1 MATQLSFLMRIG
13 IMTYTSRFNPSALT
27 AVRPAITS
35 SLEQVERELT
45 PYFAAPN
52 ENQSAIQN
60 ALTELHR
67 TSGVLRMI
75 ALDGLVVYCGEI
87 EKVLQDIAA
96 KTLPATPANQ
106 ALIQRS
112 LLALTHYL
120 DALMDGASNAAIRLF
135 NPYQELQQARG
146 VEMSFEADLF
156 FPDLEVT
163 LPSSVLKTPIQ
174 ANAQARIKAERSQFQ
189 RALLQWLRGA
199 GQNPAQTTEALQSMR
214 QAVSGVMAC
223 EPQNEQRAFWWIATG
238 VLDCLLIDGVPPELN
253 AKSVLGRIDRQM
265 KFLLDGGKGADEA
278 RTAIYEMLYL
288 LARSHVVSELAENI
302 KQVYALA
309 DYLPQEAT
317 LPPEEV
323 NLLLEQMR
331 AQHNVAQSTWE
342 QCLQSD
348 EPDLY
353 KNFIDQASHL
363 SESAERL
370 DRNTLQYLCKQ
381 IYAAATKATDTG
393 SVQRIAKPMAMT
405 LLLLESGI
413 ENYSRLSRDFHDQAR
428 LLSEYLLESLQQSPV
443 DTDKFEKIVALN
455 MRLDDRK
462 VMAPLVIEI
471 LDNLQNVEQGF
482 SAFFNTPALR
492 GDLVQLGRLLQ
503 QVLGITRI
511 LSLDQAE
518 QITRA
523 LGQTAARYVGGGNPT
538 QAEMLTVAVAS
549 GALVAYVKNLAQGQ
563 QPDSAPLEKALRELL
578 NAQQTAPT
586 ATAPVA
592 PTLAPADTEGWSD
605 DDDLQEIFLEEAT
618 EVLETLRVNLDL
630 SHLHRSSREP
640 LIVMRRGFHTLKGS
654 SRMVGL
660 TEIGDVAWGVE
671 RAMNKWLESNKPA
684 NTALLKLI
692 SDARQI
698 FQTWVEQLVNG
709 QPVAVD
715 YASLLVDAEEVGSR
729 AEEAFIDE
737 PALTASLTSPGKA
750 AEVEKSAIEVME
762 FEMPGPSIPVTPEPV
777 TPESVTPE
785 SVTPEPAL
793 TIMPEPEI
801 VLMPETGQQKY
812 TAPLPDLSATLAEPL
827 PEIVSDL
834 VAEQLMV
841 QPPSR
846 LPDEILELSLE
857 FQPVQ
862 SPVAA
867 SPQAEQVVVAQPVP
881 LDFDW
886 MPKSVEKDAW
896 PEQAPVLAAPPE
908 LNFDPAHEPAAI
920 IETEADEIRIGGVS
934 ISPTL
939 FKISTEEATQHVA
952 ALKKHVANLLAS
964 QPPTV
969 EHGFMRAGHT
979 LAGVAQA
986 MGITQIADL
995 AHALELWLQAR
1006 IETEFMLSAGQEDM
1020 LKNAVATLETMVADI
1035 CATRSP
1041 PAQLLLVAQ
1050 LRSEKSKLGEKLG
1063 LEEKEESSFA
1073 SKVFAMPEAA
1083 SIAETMQ
1090 VSEVEVPLTF
1100 EIPPASAEFA
1110 AAKVEVVTE
1119 EMQMP
1124 EYLPEDLPAPIL
1136 SPPEMSLPEASL
1148 PEVYLPEV
1156 YLPEAALPEIS
1167 LDFDTPAAPPPPA
1180 PPAWEALPTISLPI
1194 VSMPPASEPPPE
1206 GRVIKDD
1213 LDADLLPIFMEEGDD
1228 LYQQISNTVRR
1239 WNDQPGNEMY
1249 SQDLLRALHTLK
1261 GGARMAGAMRMGE
1274 LVHLVEDYV
1283 GQSTPQ
1289 SNENFWT
1296 GLENYLDR
1304 IGNVLEQLRAGVA
1317 VDENTLAVLPVHV
1330 PSAAPAVPL
1339 AIPRG
1344 GQHGTLLAAP
1354 VAPVVFDEPAEES
1367 QAVHEDTVQ
1376 PEIIQPKPIWLETI
1390 QPESIQPESTQR
1402 ETIQQQITPPE
1413 IEPSVEDEAPSPLA
1427 RFMPAGLSQTDSPL
1441 ARFIQAAMPHAAPA
1455 KPSVIT
1461 PAMPAAMLRVR
1472 SDLVDH
1478 LVSDAGE
1485 ISVARSR
1492 IEAEL
1497 RAFKTGLS
1505 ELTGSIERLRKQLR
1519 EVEIHAEG
1527 QIQARESLAGD
1538 AAEKFDPLEF
1548 DRFTQFQDLTRS
1560 MSESVHDVQTVQQ
1573 ALLKN
1578 LDETSSALAA
1588 QTHLTREVQ
1597 QKLMTIRMVPFST
1610 VSERLYRIVRQTGR
1624 ELGKKVNLEIE
1635 GSEIE
1640 IDRSVLEK
1648 MTAPFEHLLR
1658 NSIVHG
1664 LEVVEE
1670 RERKGKLPVG
1680 EIRLTLRQENNE
1692 VVFSFADDG
1701 AGLDIERLRQKAV
1714 ENGLLQ
1720 ADDTV
1725 NENQIMQFIFASG
1738 LSTVSE
1744 VTEVAGRGV
1753 GMDVVRSEIVAL
1765 GGRIDVYSAR
1775 HKGARFEIHLP
1786 LTLAVAQ
1793 TLMVRAHNEI
1803 YAIHSGLVEQVQK
1816 VKASAL
1822 TEMHLHGQLEWG
1834 GQIYPL
1840 SHLARL
1846 LGDENYQPETLPY
1859 NAILLL
1865 RSGDRRMAVHVDELM
1880 GNQDAVVKSMDA
1892 QLSRAPGVAG
1902 ATVLGSGKVVLILNP
1917 LALISRVVSTATVRV
1932 DAAAPTQPA
1941 PEAAG
1946 PMLVMVVD
1954 DSLTVRKA
1962 TTRMLV
1968 RAGYQVVTAKDG
1980 IDALEKLADCE
1991 PSVMLLDIEMPRMD
2005 GFELTKR
2012 LRSDPK
2018 YKTLPIVMI
2027 TSRAAEKHRKF
2038 AMELGVNA
2046 YLGKPYQEEQLLEH
2060 VKLFSEDELHQHQ
2073 DFHRPQGLLQQIATL
2088 AATPAE
2094 A

>member
-1 MATQLSFLMRIG
+1 
-13 IMTYTSRFNPSALT
+13 
-27 AVRPAITS
+27 
-35 SLEQVERELT
+35 LEQVERDLT
-45 PYFAAPN
+45 LYFAAPN
-52 ENQSAIQN
+52 ENQSAIQS
-60 ALTELHR
+60 AQAELHR

-75 ALDGLVVYCGEI
+75 ALDGLVVYCGEV
-87 EKVLQDIAA
+87 EKVLQDIVAN
-96 KTLPATPANQ
+96 TLPPTAATQ

-189 RALLQWLRGA
+189 RALLQWLRSA
-199 GQNPAQTTEALQSMR
+199 GQNQAQTTEALQSMR
-214 QAVSGVMAC
+214 QAVLGVLAC
-223 EPQNEQRAFWWIATG
+223 EPQNERRAFWWIAAG
-238 VLDCLLIDGVPPELN
+238 VLDCLLIDSVPPELN

-265 KFLLDGGKGADEA
+265 KFLLDGGKGTDEERA
-278 RTAIYEMLYL
+278 TIYEMLYL
-288 LARSHVVSELAENI
+288 LARSQVVSEFAENI

-317 LPPEEV
+317 LPPEEAS
-323 NLLLEQMR
+323 LLLEQIR
-331 AQHNVAQSTWE
+331 SQRNIAQATWE

-381 IYAAATKATDTG
+381 MLAVATKAVDAG

-405 LLLLESGI
+405 LLLLENGI

-428 LLSEYLLESLQQSPV
+428 LLSEYLLESLQQMPIQA
-443 DTDKFEKIVALN
+443 DKFEQIVALN

-462 VMAPLVIEI
+462 VMTPLTTEI
-471 LDNLQNVEQGF
+471 LDNLQNIEQGF
-482 SAFFNTPALR
+482 SAFFNNPALR

-503 QVLGITRI
+503 QVLGITHI
-511 LSLDQAE
+511 LSLDQAG
-518 QITRA
+518 QLTRA
-523 LGQTAARYVGGGNPT
+523 LGQTAARYVSGGNPA
-538 QAEMLTVAVAS
+538 QAEMLTVAVAI

-563 QPDSAPLEKALRELL
+563 QPDPAPLEKALRELL
-578 NAQQTAPT
+578 NAQQTAPV

-630 SHLHRSSREP
+630 SHLNRASREP

-660 TEIGDVAWGVE
+660 TEIGEVAWGVE
-671 RAMNKWLESNKPA
+671 RAMNKWLETNKPA
-684 NTALLKLI
+684 NSALLKLI
-692 SDARQI
+692 GDARNI

-715 YASLLVDAEEVGSR
+715 YATLLRDAEELGNS
-729 AEEAFIDE
+729 AEEAFIEE
-737 PALTASLTSPGKA
+737 P

-762 FEMPGPSIPVTPEPV
+762 FEMPGPSIPATPEPV
-777 TPESVTPE
+777 LA
-785 SVTPEPAL
+785 EPAL
-793 TIMPEPEI
+793 TILPEPELA
-801 VLMPETGQQKY
+801 LMPEADQQNY
-812 TAPLPDLSATLAEPL
+812 STPPPDLSATLAEPL

-834 VAEQLMV
+834 VAEQRMA
-841 QPPSR
+841 QPPTQ

-862 SPVAA
+862 LQVEAPT
-867 SPQAEQVVVAQPVP
+867 QAEQISVSQPVP

-886 MPKSVEKDAW
+886 MPKSTEK
-896 PEQAPVLAAPPE
+896 AAPPE
-908 LNFDPAHEPAAI
+908 QASVMAAPLELNFDLVHEPAAS
-920 IETEADEIRIGGVS
+920 IETEPDEIRIGGVS
-934 ISPTL
+934 ISRTL

-952 ALKKHVANLLAS
+952 ALKKHLATLLAS
-964 QPPTV
+964 QPPV
-969 EHGFMRAGHT
+969 VPHGFMRAGHT
-979 LAGVAQA
+979 LAGVAHA

-995 AHALELWLQAR
+995 AHALELWLQSR
-1006 IETEFMLSAGQEDM
+1006 MEVEFTLSAGQEDM
-1020 LKNAVATLETMVADI
+1020 LRNVVTALEDMVAEI
-1035 CATRSP
+1035 CATRAP

-1050 LRSEKSKLGEKLG
+1050 LRSEKTKLEETPKPEETPG
-1063 LEEKEESSFA
+1063 LEEKEIPPLA
-1073 SKVFAMPEAA
+1073 SEVFAMPEVA
-1083 SIAETMQ
+1083 SATETMQ
-1090 VSEVEVPLTF
+1090 LPETDLPL
-1100 EIPPASAEFA
+1100 EISPPSVAFA
-1110 AAKVEVVTE
+1110 IPKVEVAAE
-1119 EMQMP
+1119 AIQMP
-1124 EYLPEDLPAPIL
+1124 EYLPEDLPGHLPAPIL
-1136 SPPEMSLPEASL
+1136 SPS
-1148 PEVYLPEV
+1148 
-1156 YLPEAALPEIS
+1156 EIS
-1167 LDFDTPAAPPPPA
+1167 SSATSLEFDTPVAPA
-1180 PPAWEALPTISLPI
+1180 AWEALPSMSLPI
-1194 VSMPPASEPPPE
+1194 IAMPPASEPLPE
-1206 GRVIKDD
+1206 GRVIRDD

-1239 WNDQPGNEMY
+1239 WAEQPNNEMY
-1249 SQDLLRALHTLK
+1249 PQDLLRALHTLK

-1289 SNENFWT
+1289 GNDNFWT

-1304 IGNVLEQLRAGVA
+1304 IGNVLEQLRAGVS
-1317 VDENTLAVLPVHV
+1317 VDENMLATPAVHM
-1330 PSAAPAVPL
+1330 PSAVPAVPL
-1339 AIPRG
+1339 WVPPSPPFVQA
-1344 GQHGTLLAAP
+1344 T
-1354 VAPVVFDEPAEES
+1354 FDEPVAEPETTLGK
-1367 QAVHEDTVQ
+1367 AVLQEDTQQEDTQQEIVQ
-1376 PEIIQPKPIWLETI
+1376 QKD
-1390 QPESIQPESTQR
+1390 
-1402 ETIQQQITPPE
+1402 IQQAITPLPTLS
-1413 IEPSVEDEAPSPLA
+1413 PNVEDEAPSPLA

-1455 KPSVIT
+1455 KPSVIS

-1497 RAFKTGLS
+1497 RAFKIGLS
-1505 ELTGSIERLRKQLR
+1505 ELTGSVDRLRKQLR

-1538 AAEKFDPLEF
+1538 TAEKFDPLEF

-1560 MSESVHDVQTVQQ
+1560 MTESVHDVQTVQQ

-1578 LDETSSALAA
+1578 LDETSAALAA

-1624 ELGKKVNLEIE
+1624 ELGKKVNLEIQ

-1714 ENGLLQ
+1714 ENGLIQ

-1738 LSTVSE
+1738 LSTASE

-1822 TEMHLHGQLEWG
+1822 TEMNRNGQIDWG
-1834 GQIYPL
+1834 GQHYPL

-1865 RSGDRRMAVHVDELM
+1865 RSGDRCMAVHVDELM
-1880 GNQDAVVKSMDA
+1880 GNQDAVIKSMDA

-1917 LALISRVVSTATVRV
+1917 LALIARVVSAATVRA
-1932 DAAAPTQPA
+1932 DSAAPTQPA

-1991 PSVMLLDIEMPRMD
+1991 PNVMLLDIEMPRMD

-2038 AMELGVNA
+2038 ALELGVNA

-2073 DFHRPQGLLQQIATL
+2073 DFHRPQSLLQQIATL
-2088 AATPAE
+2088 AAAPVE